1 MSEISD
7 LQAGMQRCDDEL
19 RALRESLSPAENE
32 QQQRVK
38 ELRTEWLTAFERLQL
53 MQPYLRI
60 ANYQVDSEVAY
71 AEYFRAI
78 QAGDRQRDPALEDD
92 LRAEVRRA
100 APSSMDD
107 PRLVG
112 WYHTIDLG
120 DGLRSTGRYDLR
132 STVDR
137 HGLPESLAG
146 KSALDVGTA
155 DGFWAF
161 EMERRGADR
170 IVGMD
175 IEMLT
180 DFDYL
185 PAVRETLRPTL
196 SRPLDRHF
204 WFSHALLA
212 SAAEHLDCSVY
223 ELSPA
228 SVGIFDVV
236 FCGSLLLHLM
246 NPLEALV
253 HIRSVTREM
262 AVVATQLSEDA
273 ETLAPD
279 QPLLEFGNRR
289 PDLAGSIPLL
299 GASCVYWL
307 LNTTSLRELMEYA
320 GFSRTEAL
328 EPVALPPMG
337 ERCAVVV
344 GYP

>member
-1 MSEISD
+1 MSKISE
-7 LQAGMQRCDDEL
+7 LQAGMQRCDEEL
-19 RALRESLSPAENE
+19 RALRESLAPAENE
-32 QQQRVK
+32 QHQRVK
-38 ELRTEWLTAFERLQL
+38 ELRTEWLTAFERLQM

-60 ANYQVDSEVAY
+60 ANYEVDTEVAY
-71 AEYFRAI
+71 ADYFRAV
-78 QAGDRQRDPALEDD
+78 QSGDRERDAALEDD

-100 APSSMDD
+100 APTSLDD

-112 WYHTIDLG
+112 WYHTVDLG
-120 DGLRSTGRYDLR
+120 DGLHSTGRYDLR

-137 HGLPESLAG
+137 HGLPESLDG

-170 IVGMD
+170 VVGMD
-175 IEMLT
+175 IELLT

-185 PAVRETLRPTL
+185 PAVKETLRPIL
-196 SRPLDRHF
+196 SKPLDRHF
-204 WFSHALLA
+204 WYSHALLA
-212 SAAEHLDCSVY
+212 SEAEHANCSVY
-223 ELSPA
+223 ELSPD

-262 AVVATQLSEDA
+262 AVVATQLSEEA
-273 ETLAPD
+273 EALAPD
-279 QPLLEFGNRR
+279 KPLLKFGNRR
-289 PDLAGSIPLL
+289 PDLAGSRPLL

-307 LNTTSLRELMEYA
+307 LNTTTLREMMEYA

-337 ERCAVVV
+337 GRCAVVV